1 MKEETKTHLMQT
13 DELPHV
19 CLCFPEFNCIITV
32 SKCVGVGRRKEKKT
46 MHFFA
51 LQLSNRYANA
61 LQLCIYE
68 QNVCRDSGQQAQR
81 LGGGW

>member
-1 MKEETKTHLMQT
+1 MKEETKTHLLQT
-13 DELPHV
+13 DELSHTIA
-19 CLCFPEFNCIITV
+19 CFPELNCFNTV
-32 SKCVGVGRRKEKKT
+32 SKCVGVGKMEEKT

-51 LQLSNRYANA
+51 LQHSNRYANA